1 MSMNVTDL
9 ITNVH
14 LIRNVSIMLEGM
26 RVVPKDTQV
35 AIVKQVCIKSIT
47 IRQLFRFKSV
57 QFTLFVL
64 FSNIFI

>member
-1 MSMNVTDL
+1 MSMNVMGL
-9 ITNVH
+9 IINVH
-14 LIRNVSIMLEGM
+14 MIRNVPITMEGM

-35 AIVKQVCIKSIT
+35 TIVKQVCIKIIT